1 MYIMNRSSSLSCIT
15 EQRSSLKLES
25 QIRSFSALL
34 WALSTSSLLS
44 QAYGPLT
51 ILDVANSY
59 SSVQQECVFANTSS
73 PLSVSLRL
81 PPINRL
87 KKSSSPSSAS
97 IHSSSRHPGVL
108 AHGLLQENFILW
120 YSQWILTQGIRAKAM
135 SMSTASNWLWNWT
148 ISYTVPYLVD
158 TGPGNAGLGVKVFF
172 IWGSTCLGCLVF
184 TYFFIPETKGLS
196 LEQVDELYTDGVK
209 PWRSSDW
216 VPETQHWAEVSRS
229 QRKET
234 KVVIVETE
242 G

>member
-59 SSVQQECVFANTSS
+59 SSVQRECVFANTSS

-87 KKSSSPSSAS
+87 KKSSSLSSAS
-97 IHSSSRHPGVL
+97 IHSSLRHPGVL
-108 AHGLLQENFILW
+108 VHGLLQENFILW
-120 YSQWILTQGIRAKAM
+120 YSQWILTQGIRAKA
-135 SMSTASNWLWNWT
+135 
-148 ISYTVPYLVD
+148 
-158 TGPGNAGLGVKVFF
+158 
-172 IWGSTCLGCLVF
+172 
-184 TYFFIPETKGLS
+184 
-196 LEQVDELYTDGVK
+196 
-209 PWRSSDW
+209 
-216 VPETQHWAEVSRS
+216 
-229 QRKET
+229 
-234 KVVIVETE
+234 
-242 G
+242 